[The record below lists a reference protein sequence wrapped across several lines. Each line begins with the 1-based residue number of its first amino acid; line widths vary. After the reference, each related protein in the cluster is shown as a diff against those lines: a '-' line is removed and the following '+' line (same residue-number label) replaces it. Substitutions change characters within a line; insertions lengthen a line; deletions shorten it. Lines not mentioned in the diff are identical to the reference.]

1 MRGSI
6 SIHALTRSAT
16 APFSSPKTCQ
26 TISIHALTRSATHLG
41 IKGYGYEIN
50 FNPRTHK
57 ECDLFVDG
65 VAGVGD
71 SISIHALTRSAT
83 PPVSITKLIL
93 IHFNPRTHK
102 ECDGVDN
109 FGSCYCCTYFNPRT
123 HKECDLITLDSTLW
137 LSLFQSTHSQ
147 GVRPHKFT
155 LAVNL
160 TINFNPRTHKEC
172 DAHAHI
178 KTSFWQV
185 ISIHALT
192 RSATALRSF
201 PWSNAVISIHALTRS
216 ATPWFA

>member
-83 PPVSITKLIL
+83 KDT
-93 IHFNPRTHK
+93 N
-102 ECDGVDN
+102 
-109 FGSCYCCTYFNPRT
+109 
-123 HKECDLITLDSTLW
+123 
-137 LSLFQSTHSQ
+137 
-147 GVRPHKFT
+147 
-155 LAVNL
+155 AVNGS
-160 TINFNPRTHKEC
+160 TT
-172 DAHAHI
+172 D
-178 KTSFWQV
+178 

-192 RSATALRSF
+192 RSATTVVF
-201 PWSNAVISIHALTRS
+201 ISASIC
-216 ATPWFA
+216 